1 MNLFYQGLLLFGVII
16 FFYNIKNKIVNRRER
31 GKVLY
36 TLLLD
41 NRTMNL
47 VSVVVIMMLIM
58 MGYSLYG
65 RHLAGTVI
73 TEIEITQFLAT
84 LVLFLAVSINSLS
97 RTTITE
103 AGIIKNNILIRWEA
117 IKKIEWTS
125 FNSKTCKLV
134 LDYNSPKRAS
144 IVKITVKEDRTEKDM
159 VTSLIKQYRK
169 SSKKKK

>member
-1 MNLFYQGLLLFGVII
+1 MNLFYQGLLVFGVVV

-36 TLLLD
+36 KLLLD
-41 NRTMNL
+41 NRTMNIVSGAVILML
-47 VSVVVIMMLIM
+47 VM
-58 MGYSLYG
+58 MGWALYG
-65 RHLAGTVI
+65 RHQAGEVI
-73 TEIEITQFLAT
+73 TEIEFTQFLST

-97 RTTITE
+97 QTIITE
-103 AGIIKNNILIRWEA
+103 GGIIKNNILIKWDS
-117 IKKIEWTS
+117 IKKIEWTG
-125 FNSKTCKLV
+125 FNNKTCKLV
-134 LDYNSPKRAS
+134 IDYNSPKRTS

>member
-1 MNLFYQGLLLFGVII
+1 MNLFYQGLLLFGVVI

-36 TLLLD
+36 KLLLD
-41 NRTMNL
+41 NRNMNI
-47 VSVVVIMMLIM
+47 VSVVVIMMLMM
-58 MGYSLYG
+58 MGYALYG
-65 RHLAGTVI
+65 RHLAGEII
-73 TEIEITQFLAT
+73 TEIEITQFIAT

-97 RTTITE
+97 KTIITE
-103 AGIIKNNILIRWEA
+103 AGIIKNNMLIRWEA

-134 LDYNSPKRAS
+134 IDYNSPKRAS
-144 IVKITVKEDRTEKDM
+144 IIKITVKEDRTEKDM

>member
-36 TLLLD
+36 KLLLD

-47 VSVVVIMMLIM
+47 VSVAVIMMLIM
-58 MGYSLYG
+58 MGWALYG
-65 RHLAGTVI
+65 RHLAGEII
-73 TEIEITQFLAT
+73 TEIEITQFFAT

-97 RTTITE
+97 STVITE
-103 AGIIKNNILIRWEA
+103 AGIIKNNMLIRWEA
-117 IKKIEWTS
+117 IKKTEWTS
-125 FNSKTCKLV
+125 FNNKSCKLV
-134 LDYNSPKRAS
+134 IDYNSPKRAS